1 MKRLIYGV
9 ALIGIASIGFS
20 FINNKDTTKE
30 KDEDW
35 CVTVYFNG
43 KKWKETIRAFTDM
56 EAEDIAEAK
65 YPGCHCS
72 SRRGACK

>member
-20 FINNKDTTKE
+20 FINNKDTTVE
-30 KDEDW
+30 DEDY

-43 KKWKETIRAFTDM
+43 KKWKETIRAFHGM
-56 EAEDIAEAK
+56 EAEEIAKAK

-72 SRRGACK
+72 SSRGACK